1 MYSSHCQSTF
11 LVILTAQLQQ
21 LTFLSG
27 ENKLAKYL
35 DRDTDSGS
43 APLRIFCSICGS
55 NVITTN
61 EQSDFVRGHVIV
73 MSGCLDDEAKFVPKQ
88 EFYCKDKCGFVD
100 VKMRTQKFEG
110 MT

>member
-1 MYSSHCQSTF
+1 
-11 LVILTAQLQQ
+11 
-21 LTFLSG
+21 
-27 ENKLAKYL
+27 
-35 DRDTDSGS
+35 
-43 APLRIFCSICGS
+43 
-55 NVITTN
+55 
-61 EQSDFVRGHVIV
+61 V